1 MKKIFIVLLSLTSQY
16 LFSQTNTTDK
26 NEFYN
31 AIPTVVEDQIFKIE
45 ILNPGFVYEKGLN
58 ENSTFYAGISANF
71 GIPVSDRTNFDV
83 YSILYPTIDLQY
95 RHYYNLDKRKSKF
108 KNFTNN
114 SGQYVA
120 AKFEAYTILNSTEA
134 VERYNRAGVGGVWGF
149 QKNGKPITFNFEI
162 GLGLGTRNFTFTNYP
177 ELDREGFALFGLG
190 KLSLGILIANKNNK
204 YKEYLSM

>member
-1 MKKIFIVLLSLTSQY
+1 MRKIIIVLLTLANLQS
-16 LFSQTNTTDK
+16 FSQSDTDK

-45 ILNPGFVYEKGLN
+45 ILSPGFVYEKGLN
-58 ENSTFYAGISANF
+58 DNSTIYAGLHANF
-71 GIPVSDRTNFDV
+71 GVSVTDGNNFDV
-83 YSILYPTIDLQY
+83 YSNFYPTLEIQY

-120 AKFEAYTILNSTEA
+120 AKFEAYTILKSTAE
-134 VERYNRAGVGGVWGF
+134 VQRYNRAGVGGVWGF

-162 GLGLGTRNFTFTNYP
+162 GLGLGLQNSTFTFYP
-177 ELDREGFALFGLG
+177 ESNREGFALLGFG
-190 KLSLGILIANKNNK
+190 KLTLGVLIANKNNK
-204 YKEYLSM
+204 YKKYLSM